1 VKDDAWQSK
10 RFSHAD
16 LLWKAVGKREKHG
29 RRLPLG
35 RDNLIIFMRGGRD
48 KDWPLAKQSSPEE
61 GLFGQNAEIYY
72 NNITKLFLDIRSM

>member
-1 VKDDAWQSK
+1 MAEQEIFPCGFIMGSCWE
-10 RFSHAD
+10 
-16 LLWKAVGKREKHG
+16 REKHG
-29 RRLPLG
+29 RRLPLD

-72 NNITKLFLDIRSM
+72 NNIIKLFLDIHSM